1 MTQLACIFP
10 GQGSQELGMGKIFY
24 DNFVSAKEVFDE
36 VDDAL
41 NQKLSSIIFGD
52 DTECL
57 TATENAQPAIMAT
70 SMAMVRVLEKDAG
83 FTLAH
88 QARLVAGHSL
98 GEYSALCAAG
108 ALSLADA
115 ARLLKLRGQAM
126 QQAAPKGAGTMAA
139 ILGLDLQEVEALCAA
154 VSDSGVCEIANDN
167 APGQIVISGERTAIE
182 TAIAKAKEHGAKRAL
197 ELNVSAPFHS
207 SIIASAA
214 EIMRGA
220 LADVTMHNPAIALV
234 ANVTASQTQNAAE
247 IKDLLEKQV
256 TGRVRWCES
265 IRYMVSQGVDTT
277 LEIGHGKVLSGLNR
291 RIHKELT
298 SRNISTPN
306 DIEMLQKAA

>member
-10 GQGSQELGMGKIFY
+10 GQGSQELGMGKTFY
-24 DNFVSAKEVFDE
+24 DNFASAKEVFQE

-41 NQKLSSIIFGD
+41 NQKLTSIIFGD
-52 DTECL
+52 DLELL

-70 SMAMVRVLEKDAG
+70 SIAIARVLEKDAG

-88 QARLVAGHSL
+88 EARFVAGHSL

-108 ALSLADA
+108 ALSLKDT
-115 ARLLKLRGQAM
+115 ARLLKLRGTAM
-126 QQAAPKGAGTMAA
+126 QQAAPKGSGTMAA
-139 ILGLDLQEVEALCAA
+139 ILGLDLKDVEALCEKVAEQ
-154 VSDSGVCEIANDN
+154 GVCEIANDN
-167 APGQIVISGERTAIE
+167 APGQIVISGERAAIE
-182 TAIAKAKEHGAKRAL
+182 AAIAQAKEHGAKRAL

-207 SIIASAA
+207 SIIAEAA
-214 EIMRGA
+214 NIMRDA
-220 LADVTMHNPAIALV
+220 LAEVTMHDPAIPLI
-234 ANVTASQTQNAAE
+234 ANVTAAQTQNAAE

-265 IRYMVSQGVDTT
+265 IRTMVKQGVDTT

-291 RIHKELT
+291 RIHKDLT
-298 SRNISTPN
+298 SRNVATPD
-306 DIEMLQKAA
+306 DIEVLQKAA